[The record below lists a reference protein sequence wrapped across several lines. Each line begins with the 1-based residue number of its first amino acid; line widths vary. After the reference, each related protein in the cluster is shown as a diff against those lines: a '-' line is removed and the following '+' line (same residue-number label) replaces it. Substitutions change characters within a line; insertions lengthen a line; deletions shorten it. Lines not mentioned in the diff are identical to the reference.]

1 MPATCSLKSKAFDS
15 RACARVNAAC
25 KDHRKIKRPFEKI
38 FCRQD
43 RLSTAWHHARLT
55 RFERFTQCPS
65 TSVGCRCDVDG
76 SETQDDQTWPTRPAQ
91 CTVRELVRV
100 VGRQDAGLSV
110 RVSRV
115 ADQSVGLSGGTVCPL
130 ARIGATASPCGTREI
145 GGRRLEGST
154 VDDLGRGLDVPP
166 VFTSLPRMAVAECV
180 WHSAGKALHGL
191 FPRCRPVAKPRFVT
205 VGERRIHGRQ
215 ECSAARVRSRRCLP
229 RGGCPAVESG
239 VSAVAWGSPWHDASS
254 DADRILGSVENS
266 STWPSISCGSCRG
279 SSFWP

>member
-1 MPATCSLKSKAFDS
+1 MAHATRSKHGS
-15 RACARVNAAC
+15 
-25 KDHRKIKRPFEKI
+25 
-38 FCRQD
+38 QD
-43 RLSTAWHHARLT
+43 GSYGRSA
-55 RFERFTQCPS
+55 
-65 TSVGCRCDVDG
+65 GCR
-76 SETQDDQTWPTRPAQ
+76 
-91 CTVRELVRV
+91 
-100 VGRQDAGLSV
+100 V

-166 VFTSLPRMAVAECV
+166 VFTSLPRMAVAECA
-180 WHSAGKALHGL
+180 WL
-191 FPRCRPVAKPRFVT
+191 
-205 VGERRIHGRQ
+205 
-215 ECSAARVRSRRCLP
+215 SAAKTRVRSRRCLP

-266 STWPSISCGSCRG
+266 STWPSISCGSCRE